1 MTVRLTYICGY
12 LLGVAALTA
21 CSNSDVPE
29 PVNATD
35 YITFGVS
42 HFDFDSGV
50 ENFGMHPSRAEL
62 TTTLDK
68 FNVWGFS
75 QSKTLQGGEDVA
87 SAVREWNDKSIFFT
101 GNTVADVFDNMEVTV
116 TGNFASYDPTKSK
129 KWNENKKAYYS
140 FVAGAGAGTFTMS
153 AANAS
158 TGHEHGPQLTYT
170 LPASGGDMDYSKQP
184 DAMVAATFD
193 HQQEDGQVKLSFFH
207 FMTGLRFKFHNHTTD
222 KELVIKKVTFSGDFY
237 KGMQFDFTT
246 DKPTMKVATDANDN
260 VIYYNATFTL
270 LDDDQT
276 ITAGSADYMGTDE
289 HPVTFLLLP
298 NPNATMDESESQ
310 VDDYALG
317 RNKVIDIT
325 YTIGGGDERHFT
337 LGGEAAAQEFRLNY
351 IPEPNTL
358 HTAHFN
364 FVGDE
369 FMVVFQANNE
379 QNWGNGSDNNVDIN

>member
-1 MTVRLTYICGY
+1 MTIRLTYMCGY
-12 LLGVAALTA
+12 LLGVVSLIG
-21 CSNSDVPE
+21 CNSADVPE
-29 PVNATD
+29 QVNAND

-42 HFDFDSGV
+42 HLDFDSGV
-50 ENFGMHPSRAEL
+50 ENFGIHPSRADL
-62 TTTLDK
+62 TTSLDK
-68 FNVWGFS
+68 FGVWGFC
-75 QSKTLQGGEDVA
+75 QSRTLQGNEDPT
-87 SAVREWNDKSIFFT
+87 SAAREWNDKSIFFT
-101 GNTVADVFDNMEVTV
+101 GNPGADVFNNKDVTV
-116 TGNFASYDPTKSK
+116 NGNFAFYDSPE
-129 KWNENKKAYYS
+129 KWNDNDKAYYS
-140 FVAGAGAGTFTMS
+140 FIAGAGKGTFTMS
-153 AANAS
+153 EANAS
-158 TGHEHGPQLTYT
+158 TGKEHGPQLTYT
-170 LPASGGDMDYSKQP
+170 LPASGGDMDYRQQP

-193 HQQEDGQVKLSFFH
+193 HQQNDGQVKLSFFH
-207 FMTGLRFKFHNHTTD
+207 FMTGLRFKFHNHTENKD
-222 KELVIKKVTFSGDFY
+222 LVIKKVTFSGDFY

-276 ITAGSADYMGTDE
+276 ITAGSADYMGTDG

-325 YTIGGGDERHFT
+325 YTIGGDAERHFT
-337 LGGEAAAQEFRLNY
+337 LGGGTLEFRLKY
-351 IPEPNTL
+351 IPEANTL

-379 QNWGNGSDNNVDIN
+379 QNWGDGSDNNVDIN

>member
-68 FNVWGFS
+68 FKVWGFS
-75 QSKTLQGGEDVA
+75 QSKTLQGDNDQT

-101 GNTVADVFDNMEVTV
+101 GSTVADVFNNKDVTV
-116 TGNFASYDPTKSK
+116 NGNLASYTSPE

-140 FVAGAGAGTFTMS
+140 FVAGAGEGTFTMS

-158 TGHEHGPQLTYT
+158 TGQEHGPQLTYM
-170 LPASGGDMDYSKQP
+170 LPAAGGDMDYRKQP

-193 HQQEDGQVKLSFFH
+193 HQQEDGQVKMSFYH

-222 KELVIKKVTFSGDFY
+222 KELVVKEVTFSGEFY
-237 KGMQFDFTT
+237 QGMQFDFTT
-246 DKPTMKVATDANDN
+246 DKPTMKVTDDR
-260 VIYYNATFTL
+260 YNAKFTL
-270 LDDDQT
+270 LDSEQR
-276 ITAGSADYMGTDE
+276 IAAGSADYMGVE
-289 HPVTFLLLP
+289 GHPVTFLLLP

-325 YTIGGGDERHFT
+325 YTIGGSEERHFK
-337 LGGEAAAQEFRLNY
+337 LGGEGGAQEFRLNY

-379 QNWGNGSDNNVDIN
+379 QNWGDGSDNNVDIN